1 MEKLQQTQLSN
12 LLQIVPK
19 RSQRD
24 GKQKTSRWL
33 LNLFT
38 LYQFNQEQKEKLRSL
53 L

>member
-1 MEKLQQTQLSN
+1 MEKLHENQFAN

-19 RSQRD
+19 RSQRE

-38 LYQFNQEQKEKLRSL
+38 LYQFAPEQKEKLRSL
-53 L
+53 V